1 MAGTAELLETLLELP
16 RPERARLA
24 HWLIESLELTVD
36 SSNAA
41 ATWSAE
47 LDERLAAVD
56 RGELAEG
63 TAADVLRR
71 AREVLAQG
79 SN

>member
-24 HWLIESLELTVD
+24 HWLIESLERTGD
-36 SSNAA
+36 SSNAEA
-41 ATWSAE
+41 AWSAE

-63 TAADVLRR
+63 TAADVIRR
-71 AREVLAQG
+71 AHEALAQG

>member
-24 HWLIESLELTVD
+24 HWLIESLERMGD
-36 SSNAA
+36 SSNAETA
-41 ATWSAE
+41 WPAE

-63 TAADVLRR
+63 TAADVIRR
-71 AREVLAQG
+71 AHEALAQG

>member
-24 HWLIESLELTVD
+24 HWLVKSLERMGD
-36 SSNAA
+36 SSNADA
-41 ATWSAE
+41 AWSAE
-47 LDERLAAVD
+47 LDERLAAVE

-63 TAADVLRR
+63 TAADVIRR

>member
-1 MAGTAELLETLLELP
+1 MAATAELLEALLELP
-16 RPERARLA
+16 RPDRARLA
-24 HWLIESLELTVD
+24 HWLIESLEPGGD
-36 SSNAA
+36 SLNAEA
-41 ATWSAE
+41 AWSAE
-47 LDERLAAVD
+47 LDARLAAVD

>member
-24 HWLIESLELTVD
+24 RWLIESLERTGD
-36 SSNAA
+36 SLNAEA
-41 ATWSAE
+41 DWSAE

-63 TAADVLRR
+63 TAADVIRR